1 MGVIA
6 TDPASSAAN
15 RAGEPQT
22 FWQRISQALDRFVVC
37 RSQRVVPAVALRR
50 SKYDLDRC
58 RRLMLQG
65 SISPVTTTINRVS
78 SLRAGQAAQPRS

>member
-6 TDPASSAAN
+6 IDPASGAAN
-15 RAGEPQT
+15 RAAEPQT
-22 FWQRISQALDRFVVC
+22 FWQRIVHALDRFVVC
-37 RSQRVVPAVALRR
+37 RSQRVVPAIILRR

-65 SISPVTTTINRVS
+65 SISPVTATINSVP
-78 SLRAGQAAQPRS
+78 SLRTGQTAQQKS